1 MKKTFL
7 KILAIAGAILAI
19 MFVIILLVAIFGGIS
34 TDEFDNSLVKGL
46 FVTLA
51 VIYFLLAGGLI
62 ALLFINDDV
71 AKEIVLRTDKEG
83 ATRTTVGVVK
93 KIAKETVCLV
103 EGVKCTKCNIVSN
116 EFGVRLKLS
125 VKVKGHDVD
134 DIEKY
139 LRPILEDAYMGKLNF
154 KFYSIEIKV
163 AKLQANHIVDTG
175 RIIDY
180 VDKETA
186 AAQETPV
193 DIPETEPIA
202 ENVTEAPETA
212 GTAEVAEGIEETPA
226 SEE

>member
-7 KILAIAGAILAI
+7 KILAIAGAILAV

-51 VIYFLLAGGLI
+51 IIYFLLAGTLI

-93 KIAKETVCLV
+93 KIAKETVALV

-193 DIPETEPIA
+193 DIPEAEPIA
-202 ENVTEAPETA
+202 ENVTEAPETT

>member
-1 MKKTFL
+1 
-7 KILAIAGAILAI
+7 
-19 MFVIILLVAIFGGIS
+19 MFVIVLLVAIFGGIG

-51 VIYFLLAGGLI
+51 IIYFLLAGGLI

-93 KIAKETVCLV
+93 KIAKETVSLV

-125 VKVKGHDVD
+125 VTVKGHDVD

-180 VDKETA
+180 VDKEA
-186 AAQETPV
+186 AEVQEAPAEITDETP
-193 DIPETEPIA
+193 
-202 ENVTEAPETA
+202 EAPEVN
-212 GTAEVAEGIEETPA
+212 EPIETPENIDETPA